1 LDLSPDK
8 NLCDI
13 KEMDETESIHID
25 KKNLNKILYN
35 FNKKNTN
42 DNIDVNNSISGKKN
56 NVNYV

>member
-1 LDLSPDK
+1 
-8 NLCDI
+8 
-13 KEMDETESIHID
+13 MDETESIHID

-42 DNIDVNNSISGKKN
+42 DNIDVNNTISGKKN